1 MRKPTKSET
10 IATLTSLLA
19 QEREITEDLRE
30 TIASLHRK
38 NGYLAQQLL
47 DVKNE
52 RARLIAETK
61 RLRQG
66 EPETPVRL
74 NLFEARS

>member
-19 QEREITEDLRE
+19 QEREMTDDLRE

-38 NGYLAQQLL
+38 NGHLAQQLL
-47 DVKNE
+47 DVKND
-52 RARLIAETK
+52 RARLISENN

-66 EPETPVRL
+66 EPETPVRS
-74 NLFEARS
+74 NLFEAWS

>member
-61 RLRQG
+61 RLRQE
-66 EPETPVRL
+66 EPETPVRS
-74 NLFEARS
+74 NLFEAWS

>member
-47 DVKNE
+47 EVKNE
-52 RARLIAETK
+52 RARLISENK

-66 EPETPVRL
+66 EPETPVRS
-74 NLFEARS
+74 NLFEAWS

>member
-66 EPETPVRL
+66 EPEAPVRL